1 MYPWHFALT
10 MCDDRQDTRLRLI
23 RQLPSM
29 ELGTS
34 CEDGLS
40 QRDRR
45 ATGGI
50 KLMDMV
56 RLIEA

>member
-1 MYPWHFALT
+1 MGRYW
-10 MCDDRQDTRLRLI
+10 QDTWLGLI
-23 RQLPSM
+23 RQPPSM

-34 CEDGLS
+34 SEDSLS

>member
-1 MYPWHFALT
+1 MS
-10 MCDDRQDTRLRLI
+10 DDRQDTWLRLI

-34 CEDGLS
+34 SEDSLS

>member
-1 MYPWHFALT
+1 MYPWDFALT
-10 MCDDRQDTRLRLI
+10 MYDDRQDTWLGLI

-34 CEDGLS
+34 SEDSLS

-56 RLIEA
+56 CLIEA